1 MPSVIGLGSSRRSS
15 AAPCRT
21 QALMQ
26 PDNANMRAAE
36 DDGDGDAESFA
47 KDYGQMSAF
56 DIASERAPWLAIFC
70 VGLIIAAGVVEE
82 FDELIAQHVELSFF
96 VPLIMGHGGNAGA
109 QTTCAVVR
117 ALALKQVSFKQTAM
131 VVGKETAAGLLM
143 GSILGMGI
151 FTLALGSHA
160 VKPDVAAV
168 VALSMP
174 AISLWANGL
183 GALLTLVSAKLRMD
197 PAMTSAP
204 LVTTIVDS
212 TALMLYFHI
221 AKSLITDDWLASVLQ
236 TSVFASLV
244 NF

>member
-1 MPSVIGLGSSRRSS
+1 
-15 AAPCRT
+15 
-21 QALMQ
+21 
-26 PDNANMRAAE
+26 
-36 DDGDGDAESFA
+36 
-47 KDYGQMSAF
+47 MSAF
-56 DIASERAPWLAIFC
+56 DIASERTPWLAIFC
-70 VGLIIAAGVVEE
+70 VGLIVAAGVVEGELTVVKAKVQHPVCGCGCEGACSHVFELIKSDVFGAAE
-82 FDELIAQHVELSFF
+82 FDDLIAQHVELSFF

-221 AKSLITDDWLASVLQ
+221 AKSLITDDWLASMLQ